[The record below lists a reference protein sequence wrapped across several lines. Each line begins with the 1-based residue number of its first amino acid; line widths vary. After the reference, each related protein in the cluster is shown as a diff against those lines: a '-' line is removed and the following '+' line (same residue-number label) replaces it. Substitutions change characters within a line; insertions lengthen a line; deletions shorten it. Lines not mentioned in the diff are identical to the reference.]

1 MLEIRLLRLETGQA
15 VEDNL
20 AHGMEIGDL
29 VIDVMD
35 LRAAHVLAHT
45 HALHAAGQQ
54 VAFLLEFGG
63 AGG

>member
-29 VIDVMD
+29 VVDVVD
-35 LRAAHVLAHT
+35 LRAAHVLANT
-45 HALHAAGQQ
+45 HHLQPT
-54 VAFLLEFGG
+54 VVDISLLFQSIWR
-63 AGG
+63 